1 MKTGKYFAES
11 VDGGCIVYYNN
22 ICYQKRMAAIG
33 EKVYL
38 MARKETITKEEI
50 LNVAFQMTRE
60 EGSGQVS
67 ARTLAARAGCSTQ
80 PIFRVYK
87 NMEELGDD
95 LFTRAIEY
103 FSTYCAGFSKVSD
116 TPFVNMGIAYI
127 RFAQEERQLFKLLFM
142 SENRHGKSLYD
153 LLSGDNGTVIR
164 EINSARAHGCKDPSG
179 MFMRMWICI
188 HGSACMSLTGDY
200 DLPENETIKLLEE
213 SYKAFLNV

>member
-1 MKTGKYFAES
+1 M
-11 VDGGCIVYYNN
+11 VVL
-22 ICYQKRMAAIG
+22 G
-33 EKVYL
+33 ERVYL

-50 LNVAFQMTRE
+50 LKAAFQMTRE
-60 EGSGQVS
+60 EGFAQVS

-87 NMEELGDD
+87 NVEELGED
-95 LFTRAIEY
+95 LFGRAIEF
-103 FSTYCAGFSKVSD
+103 FSTYCAGFAKVSS

-153 LLSGDNGTVIR
+153 LLNGNSGTVVR
-164 EINSARAHGCKDPSG
+164 EIGNAKVHGCKDPSG

-200 DLPENETIKLLEE
+200 DLPEDETIKLLEE